1 MKKEI
6 LRLIDANINRI
17 TEGLRVVEE
26 VLRFVYKEDKIYKTL
41 RNIRHKIVKL
51 FDEFY
56 PQSVLQRAS
65 SIDPGRTA
73 EEKSYK
79 NIRQLVVS
87 NFHRVT
93 ESFRVLEEIAKLV
106 NIKKISE
113 VKKLRYKVYD
123 IEKYVVEK
131 ILWQK

>member
-41 RNIRHKIVKL
+41 RSIRHKVVKL

-106 NIKKISE
+106 NTKKISE

>member
-1 MKKEI
+1 MRKEI

-26 VLRFVYKEDKIYKTL
+26 VLRFVYREDKIYKTL
-41 RNIRHKIVKL
+41 RVLRHKIVKL
-51 FDEFY
+51 FEEFY
-56 PQSVLQRAS
+56 PQTVLQRAS
-65 SIDPGRTA
+65 KIDPGRNA

-87 NFHRVT
+87 NFHRVS

-106 NIKKISE
+106 D
-113 VKKLRYKVYD
+113 VKKVAIVKNLRYKVYD
-123 IEKYVVEK
+123 IEKNVVDK
-131 ILWQK
+131 ILWSK

>member
-41 RNIRHKIVKL
+41 RSVRHKIVKL

-79 NIRQLVVS
+79 DIRQLVVS

-106 NIKKISE
+106 NTKKISE

>member
-1 MKKEI
+1 MYKIKKEI

-41 RNIRHKIVKL
+41 RSIRHKIVKL
-51 FDEFY
+51 FEEFY
-56 PQSVLQRAS
+56 PQTVLQRS
-65 SIDPGRTA
+65 SKIDPGRTV

-79 NIRQLVVS
+79 NIKQLVVS
-87 NFHRVT
+87 NFHRAT

-106 NIKKISE
+106 DIKKISE

-123 IEKYVVEK
+123 IEKYVIKK
-131 ILWQK
+131 IL

>member
-1 MKKEI
+1 MRKEI

-41 RNIRHKIVKL
+41 RSIRHKIVKL
-51 FDEFY
+51 FIEFY

-79 NIRQLVVS
+79 DIRQLVVS

-106 NIKKISE
+106 NTKKISE

>member
-1 MKKEI
+1 MKKEV

-26 VLRFVYKEDKIYKTL
+26 VLRFVYKEDKIYKIL
-41 RNIRHKIVKL
+41 RSIRHKIVKL

-79 NIRQLVVS
+79 DIRQLVVS

-106 NIKKISE
+106 NTKKISE

>member
-41 RNIRHKIVKL
+41 RSIRHKIVKL

-106 NIKKISE
+106 NTKKISE

>member
-41 RNIRHKIVKL
+41 RSIRHKIVKL

-79 NIRQLVVS
+79 DIRQLIVS

-106 NIKKISE
+106 NTKKISE

>member
-26 VLRFVYKEDKIYKTL
+26 VLRFVYKEDKIYKIL
-41 RNIRHKIVKL
+41 RSIRHKIVKL

-79 NIRQLVVS
+79 DIRQLVVS

-106 NIKKISE
+106 NTKKISE

>member
-41 RNIRHKIVKL
+41 RSIRHKVVEL
-51 FDEFY
+51 FIEFY

-106 NIKKISE
+106 NTKKISE

>member
-51 FDEFY
+51 FIEFY

-79 NIRQLVVS
+79 DIRQLVVS

-106 NIKKISE
+106 NTKKISE

-123 IEKYVVEK
+123 IEKYVIEK

>member
-26 VLRFVYKEDKIYKTL
+26 VLRFVYKEDKIYKIL
-41 RNIRHKIVKL
+41 RSIRHKIVKL
-51 FDEFY
+51 FIEFY

-79 NIRQLVVS
+79 DIRQLIVS

-106 NIKKISE
+106 NTKKISE

>member
-79 NIRQLVVS
+79 DIRQLVVS

-106 NIKKISE
+106 NTKKISE

>member
-26 VLRFVYKEDKIYKTL
+26 VLRFVYKEDKIYKIL
-41 RNIRHKIVKL
+41 RSIRHKIVKL
-51 FDEFY
+51 FIEFY

-79 NIRQLVVS
+79 DIRQLVVS

-106 NIKKISE
+106 NTKKISE

>member
-26 VLRFVYKEDKIYKTL
+26 VLRFVYKEDKIYKIL
-41 RNIRHKIVKL
+41 RSIRHKIVKL

-79 NIRQLVVS
+79 DIRQLVVS

-106 NIKKISE
+106 NTKKISE
-113 VKKLRYKVYD
+113 VKKLRYRVYD

>member
-41 RNIRHKIVKL
+41 RSIRHKIVKL

-79 NIRQLVVS
+79 DIRQLVVS

-106 NIKKISE
+106 NTKKISE
-113 VKKLRYKVYD
+113 VKKLRYRVYD

>member
-41 RNIRHKIVKL
+41 RSIRHKIVKL

-106 NIKKISE
+106 NTKKNF
-113 VKKLRYKVYD
+113 
-123 IEKYVVEK
+123 
-131 ILWQK
+131 

>member
-41 RNIRHKIVKL
+41 RNIRHKVVEL
-51 FDEFY
+51 FIEFY

-106 NIKKISE
+106 NTKKISE

>member
-26 VLRFVYKEDKIYKTL
+26 VLRFVYKEDKIYKIL
-41 RNIRHKIVKL
+41 RSIRHKIVKL

-79 NIRQLVVS
+79 DIRQLIVS

-106 NIKKISE
+106 NTKKISE

>member
-41 RNIRHKIVKL
+41 RSIRHKIVKL

-79 NIRQLVVS
+79 DIRQLVVS

-106 NIKKISE
+106 NTKKISE

>member
-41 RNIRHKIVKL
+41 RNIRHKVVEL
-51 FDEFY
+51 FIEFY

-79 NIRQLVVS
+79 DIRQLVVS

-106 NIKKISE
+106 NTKKISE

>member
-41 RNIRHKIVKL
+41 RSIRHKVVEL
-51 FDEFY
+51 FIEFY

-79 NIRQLVVS
+79 DIRQLVVS

-106 NIKKISE
+106 NTKKISE

>member
-41 RNIRHKIVKL
+41 RSIRHKIVKL
-51 FDEFY
+51 FIEFY

-79 NIRQLVVS
+79 DIRQLVVS

-106 NIKKISE
+106 NTKKISE

>member
-17 TEGLRVVEE
+17 TEGVRVVEE

-41 RNIRHKIVKL
+41 RSIRHKIVKL

-79 NIRQLVVS
+79 DIRQLVVS

-106 NIKKISE
+106 NTKKISE
-113 VKKLRYKVYD
+113 VKKLRYRVYD
-123 IEKYVVEK
+123 IEKHVVEK

>member
-26 VLRFVYKEDKIYKTL
+26 VLRFVYKEDKIYKIL
-41 RNIRHKIVKL
+41 RSVRHKIVKL
-51 FDEFY
+51 FIEFY
-56 PQSVLQRAS
+56 PQSVLQRVS

-79 NIRQLVVS
+79 DIRQLVVS

-106 NIKKISE
+106 NTKKISE